1 MLARTVGR
9 SGVNMLPS
17 QEAEELLVCSAGGRV
32 SSPRRDH

>member
-17 QEAEELLVCSAGGRV
+17 REAEELLVCSAGGRV
-32 SSPRRDH
+32 SSLRQGH